1 MVPGLLDQSGAT
13 VPFEAKPITQ
23 ISLSPSYRT
32 PSTEGIYS
40 TNSSLYY
47 LNIVK
52 HHELKAPETRIKIKE
67 LAQGWNIYDCVYFG

>member
-1 MVPGLLDQSGAT
+1 VLN
-13 VPFEAKPITQ
+13 TQ

-40 TNSSLYY
+40 TGSNLYY

-52 HHELKAPETRIKIKE
+52 HHELNAPETRVKLKE
-67 LAQGWNIYDCVYFG
+67 LATGWKIDDCVYFG